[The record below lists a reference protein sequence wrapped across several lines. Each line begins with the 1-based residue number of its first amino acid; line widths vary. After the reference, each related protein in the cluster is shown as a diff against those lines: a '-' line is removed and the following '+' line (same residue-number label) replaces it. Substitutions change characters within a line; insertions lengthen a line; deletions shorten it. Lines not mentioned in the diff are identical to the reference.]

1 MRYCFG
7 DVKVEKWL
15 KGFVHPEFVV
25 SLNNQEVE
33 REALLDVER
42 PASLLCSGPSSQN
55 IQSDSGISLA
65 GSGETQCDEEKEKCN
80 QSPSCY
86 DNKNV
91 FSSVVSG
98 GKCNFFLCRML
109 FCSSGPLL
117 IWMIRCSTA
126 VSNWPDLLQ
135 AL

>member
-1 MRYCFG
+1 MY
-7 DVKVEKWL
+7 VAY
-15 KGFVHPEFVV
+15 VV

-42 PASLLCSGPSSQN
+42 PASLLCSAPSSQN

-80 QSPSCY
+80 QSPSYY

-98 GKCNFFLCRML
+98 GEMQFLPMNLL
-109 FCSSGPLL
+109 FSSSEPLRKR
-117 IWMIRCSTA
+117 MIR
-126 VSNWPDLLQ
+126 
-135 AL
+135 